1 MNKSLIY
8 LDHENIQN
16 SIDLLEVVNQI
27 YGNGNGKTYAVSFN
41 QECSSAEGKFDYII
55 NVKDDR
61 LKNYDIANLT
71 NCMEE
76 IYQNIKFE
84 SVIIPATHFG
94 RMLAPRLAMRLNVG
108 LVADVTEIG
117 RVDGVIEMVRPAYGG
132 KIMAVIV
139 NKGLVPLMMS
149 VRQNVFTHAAD
160 SIKESIKI
168 EFKPETI
175 QPSKIKLLE
184 KREKESSL
192 DIRDSEVLVS
202 GGGGTSRN
210 FKVLYH
216 LAEALNGQVSASR
229 KVVDSGIAPRNI
241 QVGLSGKTVS
251 PRLYI
256 ALGIHGSLHH
266 IEGLKNVENIISV
279 NTNKN
284 APFCSLADVVVE
296 GDAIEFIQNLVDKIN
311 RNKFSS
317 DL

>member
-8 LDHENIQN
+8 LDNENIQN
-16 SIDLLEVVNQI
+16 STDLLEVVNQI
-27 YGNGNGKTYAVSFN
+27 YGSGNCKTYAISFN
-41 QECSSAEGKFDYII
+41 QDCTNAEGKFDYII

-61 LKNYDIANLT
+61 VKNYDIANLT

-76 IYQNIKFE
+76 VYQNFKFE

-108 LVADVTEIG
+108 LVADVTAIEH
-117 RVDGVIEMVRPAYGG
+117 VDGVIEMVRPAYGG
-132 KIMAVIV
+132 KIMAVIG
-139 NKGLVPLMMS
+139 NRGLVPLMMS
-149 VRQNVFTHAAD
+149 VRQNVFTYVSD
-160 SIKESIKI
+160 SLRKSIKI
-168 EFKPETI
+168 EFKPENI
-175 QPSKIKLLE
+175 QPSKIKLLG

-202 GGGGTSRN
+202 GGGGTNRN
-210 FKVLYH
+210 FKVLYQ

-229 KVVDSGIAPRNI
+229 KVVDSGIASRNI
-241 QVGLSGKTVS
+241 QVGQSGKTVS

-266 IEGLKNVENIISV
+266 IEGLKNVDNIISV

-284 APFCSLADVVVE
+284 APICSLADIVVE
-296 GDAIEFIQNLVDKIN
+296 GDAIEFIQKLVEKISK
-311 RNKFSS
+311 NKLNSNY
-317 DL
+317 